1 MSRLPPARLSP
12 GPLLLAAA
20 IVLADQLSKSWVLQH
35 PQPRSLVPGLLG
47 LQLVH
52 NDGAA
57 FSLFGQGAPWLGW
70 VSLVVA
76 LGLLAALVAFGA
88 GWGPWQR
95 QAAGWLLGGTIGNGL
110 DRWRLGAVTD
120 FLQLLPISFP
130 VFNLADVAINVA
142 VVCLLVHSW
151 RERR

>member
-1 MSRLPPARLSP
+1 MRPTP

-20 IVLADQLSKSWVLQH
+20 VVLIDQLSKAWVLRH
-35 PQPRSLVPGLLG
+35 PQPRPLLPGLLD

-57 FSLFGQGAPWLGW
+57 FSLFGQGALWLGW
-70 VSLVVA
+70 ISLAVSVGLLVA
-76 LGLLAALVAFGA
+76 LIGFGA

-95 QAAGWLLGGTIGNGL
+95 QAAGWLLGGTLGNGL

-120 FLQLLPISFP
+120 FLALRPITFP
-130 VFNLADVAINVA
+130 VFNVADVAINVA
-142 VVCLLVHSW
+142 VVCLLIHTW